1 MPENVKKGRKKMID
15 LDKLLRQKKWNAEK
29 LGQLII
35 AMGVNDIKY
44 NETGHMST
52 VLEKIRKETPK
63 LTKEEREVYQEYAT
77 VYTLLYIIQKDIKL
91 GDIEFWHGISK
102 LCDLGFEIEA
112 YTIFGQEGKNIAE
125 LKKENGTIDN
135 AKLEETINTYVQL
148 TQEGFKRVFAV
159 YSILSLLAIIYSPH
173 IKEIEVDLS
182 PYKEQL
188 KKYNIARVEMAM
200 SNQKV
205 VKEKIATLFPEI
217 TTPIINHELEECLDA
232 IGHEAITTAFTKNNS
247 HVLYMRLYEW
257 IDALINDKP
266 LNTK

>member
-1 MPENVKKGRKKMID
+1 MID

-35 AMGVNDIKY
+35 AMGINDIKY
-44 NETGHMST
+44 NETGHMSA
-52 VLEKIRKETPK
+52 VLEKIRKEIPK

-77 VYTLLYIIQKDIKL
+77 VYTLLYVIQKDIKL
-91 GDIEFWHGISK
+91 GDIEFWHGISN

-112 YTIFGQEGKNIAE
+112 YTIFGQEGKNIIE

-135 AKLEETINTYVQL
+135 TKLEETINKYVQL

-159 YSILSLLAIIYSPH
+159 YSILSILAIIYSPH

-182 PYKEQL
+182 PYREQL
-188 KKYNIARVEMAM
+188 EKYNFARVEMVK
-200 SNQKV
+200 SNHKAA
-205 VKEKIATLFPEI
+205 KEKIAALFPEI
-217 TTPIINHELEECLDA
+217 TPIINHELEECLDA
-232 IGHEAITTAFTKNNS
+232 IGREAITTAFTKNNS
-247 HVLYMRLYEW
+247 NVLYMRLYEW